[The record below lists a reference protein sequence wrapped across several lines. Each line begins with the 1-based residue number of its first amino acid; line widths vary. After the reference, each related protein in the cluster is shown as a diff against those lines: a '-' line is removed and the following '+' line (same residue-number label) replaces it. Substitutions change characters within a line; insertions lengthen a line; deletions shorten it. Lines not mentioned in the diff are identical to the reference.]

1 MLDVVVWFVAGGV
14 IGAVAGVLMRRED
27 DSNVFANV
35 IVGMAGAVVAGW
47 FVAPWIGLQV
57 ARPMM
62 FGFGALAVALV
73 GAVALLALV
82 GRMRRGRRS

>member
-1 MLDVVVWFVAGGV
+1 MLDVVVWFLAGGV
-14 IGAVAGVLMRRED
+14 IGAVAAVLMRRDD

-35 IVGMAGAVVAGW
+35 LVGMVGALVAGW

-62 FGFGALAVALV
+62 FSFGALAVALV

-82 GRMRRGRRS
+82 GRVRSSRRS